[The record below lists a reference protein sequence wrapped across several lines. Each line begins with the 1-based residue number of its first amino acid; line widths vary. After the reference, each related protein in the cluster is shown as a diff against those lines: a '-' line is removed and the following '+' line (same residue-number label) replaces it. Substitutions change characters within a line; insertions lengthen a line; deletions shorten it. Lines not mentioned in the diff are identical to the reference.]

1 MLDSQHTVNTD
12 QLNRFYSSKNH
23 KPQQHINYDYFK
35 PDDFEQDINE
45 FISYSEVKSELK
57 QYQQAYDALFP
68 PWSESMQDEKR
79 DIIQRCADHLDLLD
93 DQQRLSAAKRLAYI
107 SLGSYGEYAGIE
119 KKQAHLQAIEHNNH
133 MLFNM
138 DILATLKQCLNHA
151 CKQLETP
158 SISTAPESVIFFCK
172 EIDIHL
178 TILYLMVSFNQEG
191 IQDAG
196 LSEFLFDLVVRLKE
210 HFTKTFPLKK
220 LMLVLYKVLHISLGP
235 LDASSHQQLKSSIR
249 TACHLPL
256 IADKS
261 NTVKCTPEELFQ
273 FYHQAS
279 ERYPTFTTSDDTP
292 SQCANPLTVTASTR
306 LSKAMGLYKASK
318 HIDLPYQT
326 LFPSK
331 NQSSAAST
339 TTANGNG
346 SSSSNSK
353 RQQLAMETNVLP
365 FTENSAMEPRSLT
378 EAKSVWIKHLYI
390 SVANYQIIHE
400 REKAVHRWSR
410 WSKRHQQ
417 QQQPRGT
424 AVSDATDGEEWDD
437 MVYHHLDKQQQARIQ
452 RIDQLYQSIVPNFQ
466 SIVVV
471 ILKLLLST
479 VSIGKDKEA
488 EILEDINVT
497 RNRESISKAVS
508 GILLLLLKWF
518 KTSHVLKFEYLSQ
531 VLIDSGCMLLILK
544 LLGLQEV
551 ALLASKKTDDDSQ
564 SFLGV
569 VQQTRT
575 DDDNDDDN
583 DDNDDDDDE
592 DDEALKNYTNSRN
605 LCWSINLLR
614 ILQMLT
620 KRKTHRILLLVQY
633 KSSAILKRLLKVG
646 HPVVD
651 LYVLK
656 NLKNQVPFMGRKWRS
671 ANMKTISAIY
681 AHCLTSLNDD
691 WLSSPEGSADMDES
705 AIKEINLRMLT
716 RLYNGQRYL
725 PNILPSMDEVS
736 GPDNTLFY
744 TNGYTA
750 TTAANNSSNTHD
762 STSKTLPE
770 YTLNEPILVDDV
782 ELDMDFKRD
791 YRSWLERDVY
801 STDGEDEDEDE
812 DEDDEDEDEQDFDEQ
827 EAAAAG
833 HGHIG
838 TPLPDTIPMP
848 LSAEDLTQ
856 EINKLYLEELRRE
869 FEEKQKKQELLEQQ
883 EQQLLLE
890 QDGWGA
896 SSSSVQTTDAWGT
909 PAVKKKAVFGVGD
922 DDDDDADE
930 VEPELNP
937 LQDIDWGSLTTEEL
951 EKRLSLV
958 EQKTVQR
965 WLNVEMDDERYMKV
979 LNTFEGEVLTDD
991 EGWPI

>member
-1 MLDSQHTVNTD
+1 MLDSQHTVNTE
-12 QLNRFYSSKNH
+12 QLNRFYSKNN
-23 KPQQHINYDYFK
+23 KPQQHINYDYYK
-35 PDDFEQDINE
+35 PDDFEQEINE
-45 FISYSEVKSELK
+45 FISYSEVKNELK
-57 QYQQAYDALFP
+57 QYQQEYNELFP
-68 PWSESMQDEKR
+68 PWSECLQDERR
-79 DIIQRCADHLDLLD
+79 DIIQRCGDHLDLLN
-93 DQQRLSAAKRLAYI
+93 DQQRLRAAKRLAYI
-107 SLGSYGEYAGIE
+107 SLGSYGEYAGLE
-119 KKQAHLQAIEHNNH
+119 KKQAHLQAIEKNNQ
-133 MLFNM
+133 MLFKM
-138 DILATLKQCLNHA
+138 DILATIKQCLNHA

-158 SISTAPESVIFFCK
+158 SISSVPDSVKFHCK

-178 TILYLMVSFNQEG
+178 TVFYLIVSFNQEG

-220 LMLVLYKVLHISLGP
+220 LMLVLHKVLHISLGP
-235 LDASSHQQLKSSIR
+235 LDASHQQLKSSIR

-261 NTVKCTPEELFQ
+261 TTVKCTPEELFQ

-279 ERYPTFTTSDDTP
+279 ERYPTFTHNDTP
-292 SQCANPLTVTASTR
+292 SQCTNPLTVTASTR

-318 HIDLPYQT
+318 NIDLPYQT

-331 NQSSAAST
+331 NQQPTAAT
-339 TTANGNG
+339 NMAVNG
-346 SSSSNSK
+346 SSSSSSSSSSK
-353 RQQLAMETNVLP
+353 KQQLAMETNLLP
-365 FTENSAMEPRSLT
+365 FTESSAMEPRSLT
-378 EAKSVWIKHLYI
+378 ESKSVWIKHLYI
-390 SVANYQIIHE
+390 SVANYQIIYE

-410 WSKRHQQ
+410 WSQRHQH
-417 QQQPRGT
+417 PHT
-424 AVSDATDGEEWDD
+424 SEEEWDG
-437 MVYHHLDKQQQARIQ
+437 MVYDHLDKQQQATVK
-452 RIDQLYQSIVPNFQ
+452 RIDQLYQSIVPSFQ
-466 SIVVV
+466 SIVVI

-488 EILEDINVT
+488 EILEDIDVT

-564 SFLGV
+564 SFLGF
-569 VQQTRT
+569 VQQTHANNDNDMD
-575 DDDNDDDN
+575 DDDNN
-583 DDNDDDDDE
+583 DTQE
-592 DDEALKNYTNSRN
+592 NYTNSRN
-605 LCWSINLLR
+605 LSWSINLLR

-646 HPVVD
+646 HPVMD

-705 AIKEINLRMLT
+705 AMKEINLRMLT

-725 PNILPSMDEVS
+725 PNMLPSMDEVS

-744 TNGYTA
+744 SNDYTAA
-750 TTAANNSSNTHD
+750 TTANSHD
-762 STSKTLPE
+762 STSKALPD
-770 YTLNEPILVDDV
+770 YTLNEPILVDDM

-791 YRSWLERDVY
+791 YRNWLERDVY
-801 STDGEDEDEDE
+801 FTDGEDDEDE
-812 DEDDEDEDEQDFDEQ
+812 DEDDDDDDRDFDE
-827 EAAAAG
+827 EATAATTN
-833 HGHIG
+833 GHIG
-838 TPLPDTIPMP
+838 TPLPDTIPIP
-848 LSAEDLTQ
+848 LSAQDLTH

-869 FEEKQKKQELLEQQ
+869 FEEKQKKQELLEEQ
-883 EQQLLLE
+883 EKQLLLE

-896 SSSSVQTTDAWGT
+896 SPSSIQTTGGWGT
-909 PAVKKKAVFGVGD
+909 PAVERKTFFDD

-930 VEPELNP
+930 VEPEVNP
-937 LQDIDWGSLTTEEL
+937 LQDIDWGSLTAEEL

>member
-1 MLDSQHTVNTD
+1 MLDSQHTVNTE
-12 QLNRFYSSKNH
+12 QLNRFYSKSNKS
-23 KPQQHINYDYFK
+23 QQHVNYDYYK
-35 PDDFEQDINE
+35 PDDFEQEINE

-57 QYQQAYDALFP
+57 QYQQEYNEAFS
-68 PWSESMQDEKR
+68 PWSECLESEKR
-79 DIIQRCADHLDLLD
+79 GIVQNCGDQLDFLN

-107 SLGSYGEYAGIE
+107 SLGCYGEYSGLE
-119 KKQAHLQAIEHNNH
+119 KKQAHLQAIEQNNQ
-133 MLFNM
+133 MLFKM
-138 DILATLKQCLNHA
+138 DILASVKQCLHHA
-151 CKQLETP
+151 CKQLE
-158 SISTAPESVIFFCK
+158 ISSELDSAKFHCK

-178 TILYLMVSFNQEG
+178 TILYLIMSFNQED
-191 IQDAG
+191 IQDGG
-196 LSEFLFDLVVRLKE
+196 LPEFLFDLVVRLKE

-220 LMLVLYKVLHISLGP
+220 LMLVLYKVLSVSLGP
-235 LDASSHQQLKSSIR
+235 LDASYHLLKSSIR
-249 TACHLPL
+249 AVCNLPL
-256 IADKS
+256 ITDKS

-273 FYHQAS
+273 FYHLAG
-279 ERYPTFTTSDDTP
+279 ERYPTFTSVETP
-292 SQCANPLTVTASTR
+292 SKCANPLTVTASTR

-318 HIDLPYQT
+318 NIDLPYQT

-331 NQSSAAST
+331 NQQPATA
-339 TTANGNG
+339 TTANGH
-346 SSSSNSK
+346 SK
-353 RQQLAMETNVLP
+353 KQLAVETNVLP
-365 FTENSAMEPRSLT
+365 FTESSAVEPRSLT
-378 EAKSVWIKHLYI
+378 EAKSVWLKHLYI
-390 SVANYQIIHE
+390 SVANYQIIYE

-410 WSKRHQQ
+410 WNDRHQQ
-417 QQQPRGT
+417 PQVT
-424 AVSDATDGEEWDD
+424 EEWDD
-437 MVYHHLDKQQQARIQ
+437 MVYHHLKEQEQRRIK
-452 RIDQLYQSIVPNFQ
+452 RIDRLYQSIVPNFQ

-508 GILLLLLKWF
+508 GVLLLLLKWF

-564 SFLGV
+564 SFLSF
-569 VQQTRT
+569 VQQTHT
-575 DDDNDDDN
+575 N
-583 DDNDDDDDE
+583 NDDDDDD
-592 DDEALKNYTNSRN
+592 DDEQENYTNNRN

-646 HPVVD
+646 HIVMD

-705 AIKEINLRMLT
+705 AMKEINLRMLT

-736 GPDNTLFY
+736 GPDNTFFY
-744 TNGYTA
+744 NNSCT
-750 TTAANNSSNTHD
+750 TTANNDSN
-762 STSKTLPE
+762 SKNLPE

-782 ELDMDFKRD
+782 DLDMDFKRD
-791 YRSWLERDVY
+791 YRNWLERDVY
-801 STDGEDEDEDE
+801 STDGEDED
-812 DEDDEDEDEQDFDEQ
+812 DDEDEDEEDRDFE
-827 EAAAAG
+827 ETAAAE
-833 HGHIG
+833 GHIG
-838 TPLPDTIPMP
+838 TPLPDTTPIP
-848 LSAEDLTQ
+848 LSAEDLAN

-883 EQQLLLE
+883 EKQLLLA
-890 QDGWGA
+890 QDGWDA
-896 SSSSVQTTDAWGT
+896 TPSSIGTTDAWGT
-909 PAVKKKAVFGVGD
+909 PNTAENKTLF
-922 DDDDDADE
+922 DDDDADE
-930 VEPELNP
+930 VEPECNP
-937 LQDIDWGSLTTEEL
+937 LQDIDWGSLTAEEL

-958 EQKTVQR
+958 EQKTAQR